1 MKEHFVIGLR
11 IPIPSLHKQFVHF
24 SGIPPTYIHLNAIQ
38 ILMGCSVL
46 DVLYQL
52 DLFLLKILFIYAIKM
67 RPREWFSLT
76 THTPSLQLV
85 IGLSNSK
92 NWWAKCHVLVFGSWS
107 DSIEGPNHFFSLNY
121 SIDLPSIDV
130 PPLTILV
137 LLFGD
142 IIILN
147 SPYK

>member
-24 SGIPPTYIHLNAIQ
+24 SRIPPTYIHLNAIQ

-52 DLFLLKILFIYAIKM
+52 NLSLLKIMFIYIIKM
-67 RPREWFSLT
+67 SPQEWFSLM
-76 THTPSLQLV
+76 THTSSLKLF
-85 IGLSNSK
+85 IGLPNSK
-92 NWWAKCHVLVFGSWS
+92 KWWAKWHVLVFGFWN
-107 DSIEGPNHFFSLNY
+107 DSIEGLNHFFCLNY